1 ANRRASPSAGSSPC
15 TPPGRPAR
23 RARSAPQQAKISLCV
38 PSWPSPFCVE
48 WIASFRAPSC
58 GPRRVIVPA
67 HPGPCQEA
75 GGARDLPPIG
85 VSLRVRPI
93 HKICLIFS
101 QSESLT
107 ITAGRAAARARK
119 QPAKRTHVL
128 VPDAVRN
135 LVNAGIRRFQQA
147 LTSIDQ
153 IAYRVGYE
161 DVSS

>member
-1 ANRRASPSAGSSPC
+1 MYSAAPSGAARPVSAAASANELMRFLMAVPFLRRMNSVA
-15 TPPGRPAR
+15 
-23 RARSAPQQAKISLCV
+23 
-38 PSWPSPFCVE
+38 
-48 WIASFRAPSC
+48 RAPSR

-135 LVNAGIRRFQQA
+135 LVNAGIRRFQ
-147 LTSIDQ
+147 
-153 IAYRVGYE
+153 
-161 DVSS
+161 